1 MERLIGRK
9 YECDELSRVMR
20 SSRSEFV
27 ILYGRRRIGK
37 TFLIR
42 SFFDDK
48 FDFHFV
54 GAHGM
59 KASFQLKTFRRELVH
74 ASGNAQLPEFGNWM
88 EAFEYLEQYLDN
100 LDAKRRK
107 VLFFDEMP
115 WIDTKQSDFV
125 VAVEYFW
132 NSWVSRR
139 DDIVLIACGSA
150 TSWMVEKLKD
160 NQGGLHN
167 RITRQIYLRPFTLQE
182 CREYLADRGFN
193 WGAYQIIQCYMIL
206 GGVPFYWSLLE
217 PQFSLPQNIDRLYF
231 RKEGTLRYEFDELY
245 NALFS
250 KAERYIRIVSALASR
265 KEGMTREE
273 ICEATSMSGG
283 TLTKMLANLEHCD
296 FITSYIQFGNRSKT
310 AIYRLTDFYT
320 LFYFKF
326 LRDEQSFDED
336 FWMHHFLTPQVAAW
350 QGRTFELVCLCHL
363 SQIKRALGI
372 SGIETHASSWRYVPG
387 KSFVRRQG
395 LPDKGAQVDL
405 IIERMDR
412 VIHLCEMKFSEG
424 KFAIT
429 KEYEEHLRERLEIFR
444 QVTRTKKALVHTFI
458 TPEGI
463 APGMHSAIVHSEVTA
478 TDLFAAK

>member
-1 MERLIGRK
+1 M
-9 YECDELSRVMR
+9 
-20 SSRSEFV
+20 
-27 ILYGRRRIGK
+27 
-37 TFLIR
+37 
-42 SFFDDK
+42 
-48 FDFHFV
+48 
-54 GAHGM
+54 
-59 KASFQLKTFRRELVH
+59 
-74 ASGNAQLPEFGNWM
+74 
-88 EAFEYLEQYLDN
+88 
-100 LDAKRRK
+100 
-107 VLFFDEMP
+107 
-115 WIDTKQSDFV
+115 
-125 VAVEYFW
+125 
-132 NSWVSRR
+132 
-139 DDIVLIACGSA
+139 
-150 TSWMVEKLKD
+150 
-160 NQGGLHN
+160 
-167 RITRQIYLRPFTLQE
+167 
-182 CREYLADRGFN
+182 
-193 WGAYQIIQCYMIL
+193 GAYQIIQCYMIL

-296 FITSYIQFGNRSKT
+296 FVTSYIQFGNRSKT

-405 IIERMDR
+405 IIERVDR